1 MMGSMSLPD
10 RLRTRTGMA
19 LVLGAVALFS
29 VLLYLPTRD
38 YQFVW
43 DDTSLITQN
52 RLLAHS
58 RPLDLFR
65 REFWAGSPE
74 PPEGAGPLYYRPLVV
89 LSFWLDLKFAG
100 PDPRHFHAVNI
111 VLNALA
117 AVIITLVIW
126 ELLHSGVWAAFGG
139 FLFAAHSAH
148 AESVA
153 FVSGRTDILLT
164 VFVGLA
170 AFALL
175 RSQRK
180 KGAWWWLVVPPAFGL
195 ALMCKETALL
205 FPVLVALAPVLTQ
218 TRYSR
223 RYWMLAGVTVLV
235 AAGYLWLRAQ
245 VVGVPLPAQPA
256 APLLSRLVNV
266 INTFG
271 LYIRMF
277 FWPFDHRV
285 KFPADT
291 TFFTLTPNFI
301 AALLFL
307 VSIPLVSLRRR
318 FWVSLWGYAWVILS
332 LLPASNII
340 PLGPQAAERM
350 LYLPSAGLVMLL
362 LTLFSRL
369 LTARQRLRQ
378 LTGAGLATVI
388 VLFGADT
395 MTRSRVWQDESTLF
409 AAMVKEAPRAPSA
422 YANLASAVADAYP
435 DSAIKLYNEAIALDQ
450 GYVHSHINIA
460 MLLSRKGDHRRA
472 IHHLRIANEL
482 RPNSAQVL
490 NNLGLAFLAASQ
502 PESALSALDRAL
514 SAGDTMRNRVPFD
527 LATVRVN
534 RAAALL
540 SLDRGAEADSE
551 LHRALTLD
559 SGLAPAWVMLSER
572 FEKSG
577 RPDSAAYYLSG
588 VLTSRNP
595 SPVQLNHLGTLLI
608 QTGDSAHAAACYAQ
622 ALSLDSTCV
631 PALYNQAVLSAAEGD
646 SARARSLAA
655 RAYRLRPDLGPVRD
669 IYSTLYRTP

>member
-1 MMGSMSLPD
+1 MSLPD

-29 VLLYLPTRD
+29 VLLYLPTKG

-74 PPEGAGPLYYRPLVV
+74 PPEGAGPLYYRPLTV

-100 PDPRHFHAVNI
+100 PDPRHFHAVNL

-117 AVIITLVIW
+117 AVIITLVLW

-139 FLFAAHSAH
+139 FMFAAHSAH

-153 FVSGRTDILLT
+153 FISGRTDILLT
-164 VFVGLA
+164 IFVGLA

-180 KGAWWWLVVPPAFGL
+180 KGARWWLVVPPAFGL

-223 RYWMLAGVTVLV
+223 RYWMLAGVTAIV

-245 VVGVPLPAQPA
+245 AVSVPLPAQPA
-256 APLLSRLVNV
+256 LPFLSRLVNI

-285 KFPADT
+285 KFPADA

-318 FWVSLWGYAWVILS
+318 FWVSLWGYAWVILF
-332 LLPASNII
+332 LLPASNIV

-378 LTGAGLATVI
+378 LAGAGLAMVI
-388 VLFGADT
+388 VLFGADS

-409 AAMVKEAPRAPSA
+409 TAMVKEAPRAPSA
-422 YANLASAVADAYP
+422 YANLASAVAGTYP
-435 DSAIKLYNEAIALDQ
+435 DSAIRLYNEAIALDQ
-450 GYVHSHINIA
+450 GYVHSHVNIA
-460 MLLSRKGDHRRA
+460 MLLSREGDHRRA

-490 NNLGLAFLAASQ
+490 NNLGLAFLAGAQ

-514 SAGDTMRNRVPFD
+514 SVEPN

-534 RAAALL
+534 RASALL
-540 SLDRGAEADSE
+540 SLNREAEADSE
-551 LHRALTLD
+551 LHRALALD
-559 SGLAPAWVMLSER
+559 SGLAPAWVMLSQR
-572 FEKSG
+572 FENNG
-577 RPDSAAYYLSG
+577 WPDSAAYYLSG
-588 VLTSRNP
+588 VLTTQNP

-622 ALSLDSTCV
+622 ALNLDSTYV
-631 PALYNQAVLSAAEGD
+631 PALYNQAVLSAATGD
-646 SARARSLAA
+646 SARARSFAA
-655 RAYRLRPDLGPVRD
+655 RAYRLRPDLQPVKD
-669 IYSTLYRTP
+669 IYSTLYKTP